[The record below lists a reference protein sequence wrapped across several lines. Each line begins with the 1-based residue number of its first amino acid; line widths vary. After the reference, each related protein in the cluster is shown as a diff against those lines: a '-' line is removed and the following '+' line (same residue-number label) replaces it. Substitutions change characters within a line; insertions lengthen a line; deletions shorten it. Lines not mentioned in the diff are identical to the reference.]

1 MIVEEKI
8 KSLGLFL
15 PSIAIPLASYIPS
28 VKSGSLVFTAGQLP
42 IVDGKLVKEG
52 KVGRDITTEDASK
65 LAEICALNALAAI
78 TLVANLDQVE
88 RIVKVSGFVNCAP
101 GFTEIPGVV
110 NGASGFLIKVFG
122 DAIGKHVRTSIGV
135 AELPLNAPVEI
146 ELVVQ
151 LRN

>member
-8 KSLGLFL
+8 KSRGLFL

-110 NGASGFLIKVFG
+110 NGASEFLIKVFG

>member
-101 GFTEIPGVV
+101 GFTAIPGVV
-110 NGASGFLIKVFG
+110 NGASELLIKVFG
-122 DAIGKHVRTSIGV
+122 DINGKHARTAVGV

-146 ELVVQ
+146 ELIVQ
-151 LRN
+151 LKN

>member
-110 NGASGFLIKVFG
+110 NGASEFLIKVFG

>member
-78 TLVANLDQVE
+78 TLVATLDQVE

-110 NGASGFLIKVFG
+110 NGASEFLIKVFG